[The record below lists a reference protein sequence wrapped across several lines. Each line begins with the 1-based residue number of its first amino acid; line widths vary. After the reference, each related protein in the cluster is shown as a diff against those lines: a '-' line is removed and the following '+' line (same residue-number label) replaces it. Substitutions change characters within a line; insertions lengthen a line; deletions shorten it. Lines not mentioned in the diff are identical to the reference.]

1 MAGTLELSDQ
11 EFKTTMINTLR
22 AIMGKS
28 GKSARIERQ
37 CKERNG
43 KLGKNPKKM
52 LFSFSF
58 FYLEIKSTV
67 T

>member
-1 MAGTLELSDQ
+1 MTKLSDQ
-11 EFKTTMINTLR
+11 DFKTTMINTLR

-28 GKSARIERQ
+28 GKSARTEGQ

-43 KLGKNPKKM
+43 TLGKNQKKM

-58 FYLEIKSTV
+58 SYLEIKSTV

>member
-1 MAGTLELSDQ
+1 MTKLSDQ
-11 EFKTTMINTLR
+11 EFKTTMINMLR

-28 GKSARIERQ
+28 GKRARRDRQ

-43 KLGKNPKKM
+43 TLGKNQKKM
-52 LFSFSF
+52 LFSFSS
-58 FYLEIKSTV
+58 FYLEIKITV

>member
-1 MAGTLELSDQ
+1 MTKLSDQ
-11 EFKTTMINTLR
+11 DFKTTMINTLR

-28 GKSARIERQ
+28 GKGARTERQ

-43 KLGKNPKKM
+43 TLGKNQKKM

-58 FYLEIKSTV
+58 FYLEIKSSV

>member
-1 MAGTLELSDQ
+1 
-11 EFKTTMINTLR
+11 MINTLR

-28 GKSARIERQ
+28 GKSAKTERQ

-43 KLGKNPKKM
+43 TLGKNQKKM

>member
-1 MAGTLELSDQ
+1 
-11 EFKTTMINTLR
+11 MINTLR

-28 GKSARIERQ
+28 GKSAKTERQ

-43 KLGKNPKKM
+43 TLGKNPKKM